1 MSRLERDHNN
11 HDDVGVP
18 VTQLVPPGVSPHAV
32 RAAAPFRRQL
42 GDSPLRMFPLAIGG
56 NAFGWT
62 ASPEAAEGI
71 LDAYWERGGNV
82 IDTADSYANGL
93 SETIIGAWMRVRRNR
108 DQVIVATKIGKSA
121 DHPGLSS
128 ATVSRA
134 IEASLLRLNT
144 DYIDLLY
151 LHVDDETVA
160 FEETLVAVDEN
171 VRKGRVRHVGVSDHS
186 GNRLIE
192 ARVIAAQLGLTP
204 LVAVQSR
211 YNLTHRTDF
220 EGTLA
225 RVAAQQRL
233 GVMPRF
239 ALDGGF
245 LAGNYRAKTELDLNT
260 TGNIVIGGDAQK
272 HFNRR
277 GQRILATLDRVA
289 AEHESVPAT
298 IAIAWLL
305 SKPNVVAPVAG
316 VSTPVQ
322 VAELVAAAGIQL
334 TRAQVV
340 ALDAVSG

>member
-1 MSRLERDHNN
+1 M
-11 HDDVGVP
+11 
-18 VTQLVPPGVSPHAV
+18 TQLVPPVVSAHAEHS
-32 RAAAPFRRQL
+32 AAPLRRQL
-42 GDSPLRMFPLAIGG
+42 GDSPLRVFPLAIGG

-62 ASPEAAEGI
+62 ASPEATEGI
-71 LDAYWERGGNV
+71 LDAYWELGGNF
-82 IDTADSYANGL
+82 IDTADSYANGR
-93 SETIIGAWMRVRRNR
+93 SEILIGSWMRARGNR
-108 DQVIVATKIGKSA
+108 DRVVVGTKIGKSTEN
-121 DHPGLSS
+121 PGLSS
-128 ATVSRA
+128 ESVSRA
-134 IEASLLRLNT
+134 IEASLLRLGT

-151 LHVDDETVA
+151 LQIDDETVP

-171 VRKGRVRHVGVSDHS
+171 VRRGRVRHVGVCDHS

-211 YNLTHRTDF
+211 YNLTHRTEF

-233 GVMPRF
+233 GVLPRF

-260 TGNIVIGGDAQK
+260 TGNIVLGGDAQK

-289 AEHESVPAT
+289 AEHGTVPAT

-316 VSTPVQ
+316 VSAPVQ
-322 VAELVAAAGIQL
+322 VADLVAAVDLQL
-334 TRAQVV
+334 TRQQVA
-340 ALDAVSG
+340 ALDAVSGY